1 MSIIKAVIFSA
12 QITQMPKLTVYFK
25 DKEIRAFDVHE
36 GMVRIGRDETNDV
49 TIDSLAIAPVHAV
62 IAVRDGVATIRPLQ
76 DEFPIAINGVKSKE
90 AVLSN
95 NDMIAIGKHHV
106 RFNINGDAEHAPVGD
121 IAAKVADSAPAML
134 FGIEPELPHGNFQIM
149 DGDNI
154 GKIIPIKK
162 NMVQLGRAGHGIVVV
177 TRKKDGYFVSTL
189 ESKGSL
195 TVNGEPID
203 NKIIKLRDND
213 ILSIND
219 RSLQF
224 FFS

>member
-1 MSIIKAVIFSA
+1 
-12 QITQMPKLTVYFK
+12 MPKLTVYFK
-25 DKEIRAFDVHE
+25 DKEIGAFDVHE
-36 GMVRIGRDETNDV
+36 GMVRIGRDETNEV
-49 TIDSLAIAPVHAV
+49 AIDSLAIAPVHAV

-76 DEFPIAINGVKSKE
+76 DEFPIAINGVRSKE
-90 AVLSN
+90 AVLVN
-95 NDMIAIGKHHV
+95 NDMIAVGKHHV
-106 RFNINGDAEHAPVGD
+106 RFNNGDTDHAPASFGD
-121 IAAKVADSAPAML
+121 ATASGNPAPML

-149 DGDNI
+149 DGENI

-162 NMVQLGRAGHGIVVV
+162 SMVQLGRPGYGIVVV

-189 ESKGSL
+189 ESKGTL

-203 NKIIKLRDND
+203 NKIIKLHDND
-213 ILSIND
+213 ILSINE